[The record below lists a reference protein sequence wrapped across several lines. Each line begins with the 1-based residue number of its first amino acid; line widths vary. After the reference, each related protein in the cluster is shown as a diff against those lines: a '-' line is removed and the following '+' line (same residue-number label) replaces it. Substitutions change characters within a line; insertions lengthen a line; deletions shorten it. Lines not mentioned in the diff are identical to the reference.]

1 VARQVFTG
9 VGDNNGRLNNS
20 VLQSAYTVY
29 SQRKEEENPLLV
41 EQGMPISSLTVRTR
55 VWSRSCLNLAHTSTK
70 GSHQPEVRTIL
81 CVLHLQFLAAV
92 DAA

>member
-29 SQRKEEENPLLV
+29 SQRKEEENPPPRRTGHAHFV
-41 EQGMPISSLTVRTR
+41 ADSTYTR
-55 VWSRSCLNLAHTSTK
+55 VV
-70 GSHQPEVRTIL
+70 QIL
-81 CVLHLQFLAAV
+81 FKSSAY
-92 DAA
+92 